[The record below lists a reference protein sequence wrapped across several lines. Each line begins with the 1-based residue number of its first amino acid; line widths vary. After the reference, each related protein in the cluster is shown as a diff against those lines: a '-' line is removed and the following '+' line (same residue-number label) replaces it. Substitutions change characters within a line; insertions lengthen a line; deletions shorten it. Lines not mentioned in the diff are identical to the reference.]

1 MEVDINVLA
10 VVVATIAH
18 QVLGFLWYGPLFGKL
33 WLREVGKTREEIAQG
48 PATGMIIAVVGSLLS
63 ALAIALLLTLSDDP
77 TVGLGLAVGAVAG
90 VGFAAASTFT
100 TGAFEERKPKVSA
113 LFSGYRSWVSC

>member
-10 VVVATIAH
+10 AIVATIAH

-48 PATGMIIAVVGSLLS
+48 PATGMIS
-63 ALAIALLLTLSDDP
+63 AGI
-77 TVGLGLAVGAVAG
+77 
-90 VGFAAASTFT
+90 
-100 TGAFEERKPKVSA
+100 
-113 LFSGYRSWVSC
+113 RSWVSC